1 MFNLDDQLE
10 WAKIWGDMVLSCMS
24 VATQCTTTMLAP
36 WQQIDALFSSAKPG
50 EPSSSPGQALASW
63 SNMLAPSAWHRPPER
78 SPFEPSWLGLAW
90 VLPLAVPGLA
100 LAPQSAIG
108 PLAPMQ
114 AWTKLLEAS
123 APMAALGLPTHLLP
137 AGPASFLRSLGW
149 PMAGSPFA
157 IGAAVSIFGPAPAR
171 PASVEAPQFAAYRS
185 DSGHAVAQITF
196 PNKVVA
202 AVAVPESAA
211 SMIDAIFPWQRLLH

>member
-1 MFNLDDQLE
+1 MFNFDDQLE
-10 WAKIWGDMVLSCMS
+10 WAKIWGDTVLSCMS
-24 VATQCTTTMLAP
+24 VATQCATTMFAP
-36 WQQIDALFSSAKPG
+36 WRQFDAPLSSAKLD
-50 EPSSSPGQALASW
+50 EPSSSSGQALAGW
-63 SNMLAPSAWHRPPER
+63 LDLLAPSAWRRPPER

-90 VLPLAVPGLA
+90 VAPLAMPGLA
-100 LAPQSAIG
+100 HVPQSAIG

-123 APMAALGLPTHLLP
+123 APMAALGVPTNMLP

-149 PMAGSPFA
+149 PTGSPFA